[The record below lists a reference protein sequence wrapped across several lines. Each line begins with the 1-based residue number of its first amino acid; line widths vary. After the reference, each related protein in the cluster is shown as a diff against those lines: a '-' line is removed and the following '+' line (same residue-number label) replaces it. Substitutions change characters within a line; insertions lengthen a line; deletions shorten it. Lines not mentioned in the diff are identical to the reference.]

1 MFYKIFKVQQKAAE
15 AKETADRARQ
25 QITESMEKL
34 KELKNRLQEVGT
46 NDVKGK
52 DLIYFYVLISHFRKR
67 KYFSSLKSCPNSYLW
82 SEKRGRKS

>member
-1 MFYKIFKVQQKAAE
+1 MLYKIFKVQQKAAE

-52 DLIYFYVLISHFRKR
+52 DLIYIFD
-67 KYFSSLKSCPNSYLW
+67 
-82 SEKRGRKS
+82 

>member
-1 MFYKIFKVQQKAAE
+1 MLYKIFKVQQKAAE

-52 DLIYFYVLISHFRKR
+52 DLIYIFDWISKKFYTKIFFILVKL
-67 KYFSSLKSCPNSYLW
+67 P
-82 SEKRGRKS
+82 

>member
-1 MFYKIFKVQQKAAE
+1 MLYKIFKVQQKAAE

-52 DLIYFYVLISHFRKR
+52 DLIYIFDWISQKFYKKIFFIL
-67 KYFSSLKSCPNSYLW
+67 
-82 SEKRGRKS
+82 EKLP

>member
-1 MFYKIFKVQQKAAE
+1 MKCFYKIFKVQQKAAE

-52 DLIYFYVLISHFRKR
+52 DLIDIFD
-67 KYFSSLKSCPNSYLW
+67 
-82 SEKRGRKS
+82 